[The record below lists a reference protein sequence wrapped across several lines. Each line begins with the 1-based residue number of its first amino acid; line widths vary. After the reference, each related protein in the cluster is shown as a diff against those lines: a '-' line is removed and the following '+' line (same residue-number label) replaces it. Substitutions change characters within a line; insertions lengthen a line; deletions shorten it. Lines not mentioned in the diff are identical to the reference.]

1 MHSEDWDD
9 VRFVLAVAETRTLSG
24 AARELNVTH
33 ATVLRRIQSF
43 EERHGGPI
51 FERTAQGY
59 RLLPE
64 RLRVI
69 EAAREAARAMNAVD
83 RLMRGGTGA
92 IAGLVR
98 LASMDTLCQTVLPEF
113 VVEFTTKHLE
123 MRIDLLQG
131 NAHHDFGRS
140 QADIAVRPAVKLP
153 EDMEGESPCE
163 LGFAAYRRK
172 GAEGWL
178 GLTGQLARAAPAA
191 WLEAN
196 VTQAELRGAADSF
209 QVLARMVSEGQGTAI
224 LPCLLGD
231 RITDAE
237 RLPQIFPE
245 RSVPLWVA
253 CHSDLQDVARIR
265 SVQQHLLQWLKKKA
279 PAIGGHPHHG

>member
-9 VRFVLAVAETRTLSG
+9 VRFVLAVAETGTLSG
-24 AARELNVTH
+24 AARDLNVTQ

-43 EERHGGPI
+43 EERHSGAV

-69 EAAREAARAMNAVD
+69 EAAREAARAMAAVD

-92 IAGLVR
+92 IAGVVR
-98 LASMDTLCQTVLPEF
+98 LASTDTLCQSVLPEF
-113 VVEFTTKHLE
+113 VAEFTAKHPE

-140 QADIAVRPAVKLP
+140 QADIAVRPALKLP
-153 EDMEGESPCE
+153 EYMIGESPCE

-209 QVLARMVSEGQGTAI
+209 QVLARMVAEGQGTAI

-231 RITDAE
+231 RIADVE
-237 RLPQIFPE
+237 RLPQTFPE
-245 RSVPLWVA
+245 RAVPLWVA
-253 CHSDLQDVARIR
+253 CHLDLQDVSRIR
-265 SVQQHLLQWLKKKA
+265 LVQQQLLQWLKKKA
-279 PAIGGHPHHG
+279 PAIGGHPLHG

>member
-9 VRFVLAVAETRTLSG
+9 VRFVLAVAETRTRSG

-92 IAGLVR
+92 IAGVVR
-98 LASMDTLCQTVLPEF
+98 LASTDTLCQTVLPEF
-113 VVEFTTKHLE
+113 VVEFTTKHPE

-253 CHSDLQDVARIR
+253 CHSDLQDVAHIR

-279 PAIGGHPHHG
+279 PAIGGHPLHG

>member
-9 VRFVLAVAETRTLSG
+9 VRFVLAVAETGTLSG
-24 AARELNVTH
+24 AARDLNVTH

-43 EERHGGPI
+43 EERHGGAV

-69 EAAREAARAMNAVD
+69 EAAREAARAMSAVD

-92 IAGLVR
+92 IAGVVR
-98 LASMDTLCQTVLPEF
+98 LASTDTFCQSVLPEF
-113 VVEFTTKHLE
+113 VAEFTAKHPE

-140 QADIAVRPAVKLP
+140 QADIAVRPALKLP
-153 EDMEGESPCE
+153 EDMVGESPCV

-172 GAEGWL
+172 GAVGWL

-191 WLEAN
+191 WLDAN
-196 VTQAELRGAADSF
+196 VTQEELRGSADSF
-209 QVLARMVSEGQGTAI
+209 QVLARMVTEGQGTAI

-231 RITDAE
+231 RIADAE
-237 RLPQIFPE
+237 RLPEVFPE
-245 RSVPLWVA
+245 RAVPLWVA
-253 CHSDLQDVARIR
+253 CHLDLQDVPRIR
-265 SVQQHLLQWLKKKA
+265 LVQQQLLQWLKKKA
-279 PAIGGHPHHG
+279 PVIGGHALHG

>member
-9 VRFVLAVAETRTLSG
+9 VRFVLAVAETGTLSG
-24 AARELNVTH
+24 AARDLNVTH

-43 EERHGGPI
+43 EERHGGAV

-69 EAAREAARAMNAVD
+69 EAAREAARAMSAVD

-92 IAGLVR
+92 IAGVVR
-98 LASMDTLCQTVLPEF
+98 LASTDTLCQSVLPEF
-113 VVEFTTKHLE
+113 VMEFTDKHPE

-140 QADIAVRPAVKLP
+140 QADIAVRPALKLP
-153 EDMEGESPCE
+153 EDMVGESPCA

-172 GAEGWL
+172 GVEGWL

-191 WLEAN
+191 WLDAN
-196 VTQAELRGAADSF
+196 VTQEELRGSADSF
-209 QVLARMVSEGQGTAI
+209 QVLARMVAEGQGTAI

-231 RITDAE
+231 RIADAE
-237 RLPQIFPE
+237 RLSEIFPE
-245 RSVPLWVA
+245 RAVPLWVA
-253 CHSDLQDVARIR
+253 CHLDLQDVPRIR
-265 SVQQHLLQWLKKKA
+265 LVQQQLLQWLKKKA
-279 PAIGGHPHHG
+279 PVIGGHALHG